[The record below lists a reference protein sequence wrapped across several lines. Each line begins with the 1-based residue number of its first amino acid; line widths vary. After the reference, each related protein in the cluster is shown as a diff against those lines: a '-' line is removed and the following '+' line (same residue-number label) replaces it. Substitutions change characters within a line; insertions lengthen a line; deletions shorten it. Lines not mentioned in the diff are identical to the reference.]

1 MLRIIFHDIKSEAFK
16 PLVLGLLEYHQYA
29 VNELR
34 ITDEALISA
43 LKSIRTYLIR
53 RRILGLTQGEN
64 KNIVTLSKRISDI
77 ARAKTSMIQLLTNMI
92 YSLRLPN
99 DTELRNTLKTMNFYK
114 GLSKYSKLILGKIEE
129 NNTKVAVDFR
139 NKKVTIEHIMPQKIG
154 EEWKTELGDNYEEI
168 HKTLLHNIGNLILT
182 EFNSEIGNKP
192 FLEKKQKLE
201 TSSLNYR
208 LDVVKRSQWNE
219 QSIVEHQTNM
229 IKWLL
234 NTFPLPEE
242 FKESSNWNTQLAEKS
257 TFSPLES
264 DAGEMAEGN
273 KPFELTVGEKVFKV
287 KTWQDVLVQFLKHL
301 KNNSDFDFDFIL
313 DNQLDLF
320 GREETILKW
329 SVLKEIIDANFNHSN
344 RYKTFE
350 GKVWDKV
357 ENLNDELLFIHI
369 NISATRCIHRIA
381 SIMDKFNMSYEDVTL
396 KLK

>member
-1 MLRIIFHDIKSEAFK
+1 
-16 PLVLGLLEYHQYA
+16 
-29 VNELR
+29 
-34 ITDEALISA
+34 
-43 LKSIRTYLIR
+43 
-53 RRILGLTQGEN
+53 
-64 KNIVTLSKRISDI
+64 
-77 ARAKTSMIQLLTNMI
+77 MIQLLTSMI

-99 DTELRNTLKTMNFYK
+99 DTELSNTLKTMNFYK

-139 NKKVTIEHIMPQKIG
+139 NKKVTIEHIMPQNIG
-154 EEWKTELGDNYEEI
+154 AEWKTELGDNYEEI

-192 FLEKKQKLE
+192 FLEKKKKLE

-301 KNNSDFDFDFIL
+301 KNNSNFDFDFIL

-329 SVLKEIIDANFNHSN
+329 SVLKEIIDANFNLSN

-357 ENLNDELLFIHI
+357 EDLNDELLFIHI
-369 NISATRCIHRIA
+369 NISSTRCIHRIA
-381 SIMDKFNMSYEDVTL
+381 SIMNKFNMSDEDVSI